1 MRFAESFVA
10 GKCEYKRC
18 VPIVN
23 RTARGRGLDQEGQR
37 AGDLSGRSDA
47 VGGMGDEL
55 TVRTEQT
62 ARTGAPR

>member
-1 MRFAESFVA
+1 VYAAVLESV
-10 GKCEYKRC
+10 
-18 VPIVN
+18 